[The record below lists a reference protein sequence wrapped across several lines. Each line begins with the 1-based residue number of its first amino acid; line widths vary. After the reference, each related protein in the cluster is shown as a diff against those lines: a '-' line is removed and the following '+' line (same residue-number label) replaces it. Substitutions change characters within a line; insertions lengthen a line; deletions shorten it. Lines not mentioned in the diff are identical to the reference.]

1 MVGKQGWR
9 HVVVKTMALGSFY
22 FFRQLFRLFSCLLPH
37 PRDTRHGVLRKETR
51 MTARYALHW
60 SVSRLALLLCL
71 LLLLFGPS
79 LAPASAQRSLRPS
92 DRSGGA
98 VLASTETL
106 ATVTTSSDVADG
118 NVSSLATLAS
128 QPGADGAVSLRE
140 AILATN
146 ATPVAGA
153 LTIAFNLPN
162 SDPGYNAAKSTWTF
176 TLGEQALP
184 ALARGNV
191 TLDGSSQPGSP
202 SYPQIILDGFN
213 VNDAAGS
220 NGITITSDHN
230 TIRGLTLVNFYDD
243 AVLISG
249 PNAAANLI
257 AGCYLGPDAHGAVAV
272 QPSYFGVEL
281 RNGAHDNIIGGADP
295 AARNLISG
303 NAHSGIMIQDST
315 TTNNIIAG
323 NWIGVSTSGQAALKN
338 AVAGVMITAG
348 AHDNLIGGANQGNLL
363 SGNETGIYINGG
375 VATTVAGNTI
385 GLAADGRTPLANDGG
400 GIWLLSGA
408 RDNLIGGTSAA
419 ARNII
424 SGNGVTGSQFGQGI
438 YLASAPAD
446 ALTMN
451 NTIQGNYIGVDS
463 SGNQPAGNYRQ
474 GILLGSG
481 AQNNL
486 VGGTAPGA
494 GNVITYNGL
503 GGVRIDSSGNQ
514 VAGNLIGVGADGV
527 TQLGN
532 QLNGVRVG
540 GNNNTIGPDNLIAYN
555 QQSGVMISGGA
566 TTVLSNTLSSN
577 ARSGVCVA
585 GPNNTLR
592 GNSVQSNGVGGG
604 SWPDCSIR
612 AGIVI
617 TGTNDTLVS
626 ENDILANNAAGVVVY
641 GGVGNRILANSISN
655 NLSVGIQLVSGGNN
669 GVAPPQLNLV
679 TATTVSGSACGFC
692 RVEVFAD
699 AGDEGK
705 DFLGATTAGSNGLFS
720 QALAPAAQP
729 GRHVTATHTDSNGN
743 TSPFAPAVSV
753 PVSSSDP
760 TPTPGGQPPPLVLP
774 RLYVPI
780 IAL

>member
-1 MVGKQGWR
+1 
-9 HVVVKTMALGSFY
+9 
-22 FFRQLFRLFSCLLPH
+22 
-37 PRDTRHGVLRKETR
+37 
-51 MTARYALHW
+51 MTARNALHW
-60 SVSRLALLLCL
+60 SASRSALLLGL
-71 LLLLFGPS
+71 LLLLFGSS
-79 LAPASAQRSLRPS
+79 LVPASAQRSLRPS
-92 DRSGGA
+92 DLLRGG
-98 VLASTETL
+98 VLATAETL
-106 ATVTTSSDVADG
+106 ATVTTSSDVSDG
-118 NVSSLATLAS
+118 NVSSLAALAS
-128 QPGADGAVSLRE
+128 QPGADGAISLRE

-146 ATPVAGA
+146 AMTATGA
-153 LTIAFNLPN
+153 LLIAFNLPN
-162 SDPGYNAAKSTWTF
+162 SGPGYNAAKSTWTI
-176 TLGEQALP
+176 TLGTQALP
-184 ALARGNV
+184 ALAHGDV

-213 VNDAAGS
+213 VNEAAGLS

-257 AGCYLGPDAHGAVAV
+257 AGCYLGPDANGVVAV

-303 NAHSGIMIQDST
+303 NAHSGVMIQDST
-315 TTNNIIAG
+315 TYNNIIAG
-323 NWIGVSTSGQAALKN
+323 NWVGVSTSGQAALKN
-338 AVAGVMITAG
+338 AVAGVMVTSG
-348 AHDNLIGGANQGNLL
+348 AHNNLIGGANQGNLL
-363 SGNETGIYINGG
+363 SGNAIGISINGG
-375 VATTVAGNTI
+375 VATVVAGNTI
-385 GLAADGRTPLANDGG
+385 GLAADGRTQLANDGG

-408 RDNLIGGTSAA
+408 RDTLIGGTSAA

-438 YLASAPAD
+438 YLASGPLD
-446 ALTMN
+446 ALTTN
-451 NTIQGNYIGVDS
+451 NTIQGNYIGVDA

-474 GILLGSG
+474 GILIGSG

-486 VGGTAPGA
+486 VGGTVPGA

-540 GNNNTIGPDNLIAYN
+540 GNTNTIGPDNLIAYN
-555 QQSGVMISGGA
+555 QQSGIMLNGGT

-585 GPNNTLR
+585 GPSNTLR
-592 GNSVQSNGVGGG
+592 GNLIQSNGIGGG
-604 SWPDCSIR
+604 TWPDCAIR

-641 GGVGNRILANSISN
+641 GGSGNRILANSISN
-655 NLSVGIQLVSGGNN
+655 NLSAGIQLVSGGNN
-669 GVAPPQLNLV
+669 GVAPPQLGLV
-679 TATTVSGSACGFC
+679 TTTTVSGSACGLC

-705 DFLGATTAGSNGLFS
+705 DFLGATTAGSDGLFS
-720 QALAPAAQP
+720 QALTPAAQP

-743 TSPFAPAVSV
+743 TSPFAAAVNVPA
-753 PVSSSDP
+753 SSSDP
-760 TPTPGGQPPPLVLP
+760 TPTPDDPASTLLLP

-780 IAL
+780 ITL

>member
-1 MVGKQGWR
+1 M
-9 HVVVKTMALGSFY
+9 
-22 FFRQLFRLFSCLLPH
+22 
-37 PRDTRHGVLRKETR
+37 
-51 MTARYALHW
+51 
-60 SVSRLALLLCL
+60 
-71 LLLLFGPS
+71 
-79 LAPASAQRSLRPS
+79 
-92 DRSGGA
+92 
-98 VLASTETL
+98 
-106 ATVTTSSDVADG
+106 ADG
-118 NVSSLATLAS
+118 NVSSLAALAS
-128 QPGADGAVSLRE
+128 QPGADGAISLRE

-162 SDPGYNAAKSTWTF
+162 SDPGYNATKSTWTF
-176 TLGEQALP
+176 TLSEQALP

-220 NGITITSDHN
+220 NGITIISDHN

-249 PNAAANLI
+249 PSAAANLI
-257 AGCYLGPDAHGAVAV
+257 AGCYLGPDANGAVAV

-315 TTNNIIAG
+315 TNNNIIAG

-338 AVAGVMITAG
+338 AVAGVTVEAG

-363 SGNETGIYINGG
+363 SGNETGIYIKGG

-408 RDNLIGGTSAA
+408 RDNLIGGTSVA

-446 ALTMN
+446 ALTTN

-503 GGVRIDSSGNQ
+503 GGIRIDSSGNQ
-514 VAGNLIGVGADGV
+514 VAGNLIGVGTDGV

-540 GNNNTIGPDNLIAYN
+540 GDNNTIGPDNLIAYN

-592 GNSVQSNGVGGG
+592 GNLVQSNGIGGG

-641 GGVGNRILANSISN
+641 GGAGNRILANSIS
-655 NLSVGIQLVSGGNN
+655 
-669 GVAPPQLNLV
+669 
-679 TATTVSGSACGFC
+679 
-692 RVEVFAD
+692 
-699 AGDEGK
+699 
-705 DFLGATTAGSNGLFS
+705 
-720 QALAPAAQP
+720 
-729 GRHVTATHTDSNGN
+729 
-743 TSPFAPAVSV
+743 
-753 PVSSSDP
+753 
-760 TPTPGGQPPPLVLP
+760 
-774 RLYVPI
+774 
-780 IAL
+780 

>member
-1 MVGKQGWR
+1 
-9 HVVVKTMALGSFY
+9 
-22 FFRQLFRLFSCLLPH
+22 
-37 PRDTRHGVLRKETR
+37 

-60 SVSRLALLLCL
+60 SVSRATLLLCL
-71 LLLLFGPS
+71 LLILFGPS
-79 LAPASAQRSLRPS
+79 LAPASAQRLLRPHELY
-92 DRSGGA
+92 SG
-98 VLASTETL
+98 VLLATTETL
-106 ATVTTSSDVADG
+106 VTVTTSSDVADG

-128 QPGADGAVSLRE
+128 QPGADGAISLRE

-153 LTIAFNLPN
+153 LTIAFDLPN
-162 SDPGYNAAKSTWTF
+162 SGPGYNAAKSTWTI
-176 TLGEQALP
+176 TIGAQALP
-184 ALARGNV
+184 ALAHGNLM
-191 TLDGSSQPGSP
+191 LDGSTQPGNP
-202 SYPQIILDGFN
+202 SYPQIILNGFN
-213 VNDAAGS
+213 VNEAEGQS
-220 NGITITSDHN
+220 NGITIFSDHN

-243 AVLISG
+243 AILITG

-257 AGCYLGPDAHGAVAV
+257 VGCYLGPDANGAVAV

-303 NAHSGIMIQDST
+303 NAHSGVMIRDAT
-315 TTNNIIAG
+315 TYNNIIAG
-323 NWIGVSTSGQAALKN
+323 NWIGVSISGQTALKN
-338 AVAGVMITAG
+338 EIAGVTVEAG
-348 AHDNLIGGANQGNLL
+348 AHANLIGGANQGNLL
-363 SGNETGIYINGG
+363 SGNQTGISIKGG

-385 GLAADGRTPLANDGG
+385 GLAADGRTPLRNDDG

-408 RDNLIGGTSAA
+408 RDNLIGGANAA

-424 SGNGVTGSQFGQGI
+424 SANGVTGSPFGQGI
-438 YLASAPAD
+438 YLASAPPD
-446 ALTMN
+446 ALTAN

-474 GILLGSG
+474 GILIGSG
-481 AQNNL
+481 AQDNL
-486 VGGTAPGA
+486 VGGTVPGA

-503 GGVRIDSSGNQ
+503 GGVRIDSSGNR

-540 GNNNTIGPDNLIAYN
+540 GTNNTIGPDNMIAFN
-555 QQSGVMISGGA
+555 QQSGVMLSGSA
-566 TTVLSNTLSSN
+566 TIVLSNTLSSN
-577 ARSGVCVA
+577 ARSGVCIA

-592 GNSVQSNGVGGG
+592 GNLVQSNGIGGG
-604 SWPDCSIR
+604 SWPDCAIR
-612 AGIVI
+612 AGVVI

-626 ENDILANNAAGVVVY
+626 ENDILGNNAAGVVVY
-641 GGVGNRILANSISN
+641 GGAGNRILANSISE

-669 GVAPPQLNLV
+669 GVAPPQLGLV
-679 TATTVSGSACGFC
+679 TTTTVSGNACGFC
-692 RVEVFAD
+692 RVEVFTD

-705 DFLGATTAGSNGLFS
+705 DFLGATIASSDGLFS
-720 QALAPAAQP
+720 QAIAPAAQP

-753 PVSSSDP
+753 PTSSSDP
-760 TPTPGGQPPPLVLP
+760 TPTPGDPPLRLSP

-780 IAL
+780 IKL